1 MPHSPGNGNE
11 SAEGAIVS
19 IVTRS
24 RGHSGAEDLWHVP
37 RSRSGCRRSC
47 LSSCRSSERSWLLA
61 TRLDYIDRWL
71 MRSCGTAQQKVTS
84 TKQNQDAAVINLKL
98 TPSALKKTNIRD
110 SVWILIETWQHVK
123 NTRSVEYAAIT
134 YEQ

>member
-1 MPHSPGNGNE
+1 
-11 SAEGAIVS
+11 
-19 IVTRS
+19 
-24 RGHSGAEDLWHVP
+24 
-37 RSRSGCRRSC
+37 
-47 LSSCRSSERSWLLA
+47 
-61 TRLDYIDRWL
+61 